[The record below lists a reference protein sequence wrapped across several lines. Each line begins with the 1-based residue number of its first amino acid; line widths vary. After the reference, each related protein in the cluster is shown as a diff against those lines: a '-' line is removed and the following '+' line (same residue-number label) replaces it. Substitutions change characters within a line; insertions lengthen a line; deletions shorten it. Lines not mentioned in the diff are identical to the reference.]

1 MVDSFNRKV
10 TWDTAHVI
18 FSHRNVFPTFFCD
31 QTPGLFERSETLLL
45 PVRYQH
51 DLTDHASASQ

>member
-18 FSHRNVFPTFFCD
+18 FSHRNVFPTFFC
-31 QTPGLFERSETLLL
+31 ETLLL